1 MAVALR
7 QTSQKPISRSK
18 RKIPDYLICEML
30 DGKPLYYKGY
40 EQVLSGKKT
49 LEDIMGSSGLQA
61 VIVYYLTVFIGKFI
75 DEDRYFVLVSEPG
88 VHIDHQNNVSNDIG
102 IYDQTVLTPSR
113 ISKKYVDVPPKIAIE
128 VDINADVSELTETGY
143 IYKKTRTL
151 LSFGVEKVVWI
162 LTEAQTVMVATA
174 ERIEA
179 FAWNRDIE
187 LMDGQAF
194 NIEAYLKKRGIE
206 VE

>member
-1 MAVALR
+1 M
-7 QTSQKPISRSK
+7 
-18 RKIPDYLICEML
+18 
-30 DGKPLYYKGY
+30 
-40 EQVLSGKKT
+40 
-49 LEDIMGSSGLQA
+49 
-61 VIVYYLTVFIGKFI
+61 
-75 DEDRYFVLVSEPG
+75 LVSEPG